1 MNMSNRVVP
10 DHLPLS
16 LYKFFWDVD
25 ASKVNPVKSAQYVI
39 NRLLDKGDLEAVR
52 WILHTYPRESIK
64 ETLKHR
70 LDFSPKTA
78 VFWSRYLSVPREEVK
93 CMQEPYYSLRRQHWQ
108 Y

>member
-1 MNMSNRVVP
+1 MSNHAIP
-10 DHLPLS
+10 DHLPPMLH
-16 LYKFFWDVD
+16 KFFWDVD
-25 ASKVNPVKSAQYVI
+25 ASKVNPAKSDQYII

-52 WILHTYPRESIK
+52 WILHTYPRRSII

-78 VFWSRYLSVPREEVK
+78 VFWSRYLGIPREEIK
-93 CMQEPYYSLRRQHWQ
+93 CMQEPYYSLRRKHWQ